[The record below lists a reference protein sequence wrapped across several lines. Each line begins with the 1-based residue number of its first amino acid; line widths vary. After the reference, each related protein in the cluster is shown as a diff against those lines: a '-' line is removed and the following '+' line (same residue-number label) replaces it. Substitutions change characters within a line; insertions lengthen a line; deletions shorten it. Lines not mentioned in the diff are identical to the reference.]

1 MIFVSV
7 LMRDNGLNTF
17 LIIFF
22 IKFWYQD
29 FADLMKRVVKYY
41 FLLFSGGICVLIPF
55 MVLDSIH
62 K

>member
-41 FLLFSGGICVLIPF
+41 FLYFLVEFVY
-55 MVLDSIH
+55 
-62 K
+62 